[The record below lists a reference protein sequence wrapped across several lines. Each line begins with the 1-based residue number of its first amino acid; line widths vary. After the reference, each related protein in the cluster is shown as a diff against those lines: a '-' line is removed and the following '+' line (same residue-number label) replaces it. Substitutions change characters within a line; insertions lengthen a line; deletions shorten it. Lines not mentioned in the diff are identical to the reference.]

1 MQDDLKNAPIGFFD
15 SGLGG
20 LSVLRKALEMMPNE
34 NYIYYGDSKHAPYG
48 EKTPQEIRSL
58 SFNAI
63 EFLIKKGAKA
73 IVIACNTAT
82 SAAAHD
88 LREHYKNTPIIGIE
102 PALKPAIKLHE
113 TGSVIVMATKATLT
127 QEKFKNLM
135 DKYGEHREV
144 IPLPCPGLVEFI
156 ESGDL
161 DGEDVKNFLRE
172 KLNPYMDREISSI
185 VLGCTH
191 YPFVKDVI
199 QEIVGEKVDIIDGSK
214 GTVRELKRRL
224 EENNI
229 ESELK
234 KKGNLDIFNSLED
247 KKILDLSKK
256 LIEIK

>member
-1 MQDDLKNAPIGFFD
+1 
-15 SGLGG
+15 
-20 LSVLRKALEMMPNE
+20 
-34 NYIYYGDSKHAPYG
+34 
-48 EKTPQEIRSL
+48 
-58 SFNAI
+58 
-63 EFLIKKGAKA
+63 
-73 IVIACNTAT
+73 
-82 SAAAHD
+82 
-88 LREHYKNTPIIGIE
+88 
-102 PALKPAIKLHE
+102 
-113 TGSVIVMATKATLT
+113 MATKATLT

-161 DGEDVKNFLRE
+161 EGEDVKNFLRE

-199 QEIVGEKVDIIDGSK
+199 QDIVGEKVDIIDGSL

-229 ESELK
+229 ESESK
-234 KKGNLDIFNSLED
+234 KKVI
-247 KKILDLSKK
+247 
-256 LIEIK
+256 

>member
-88 LREHYKNTPIIGIE
+88 LREYYKDIPIIGIE

-135 DKYGEHREV
+135 DKYGEHREA
-144 IPLPCPGLVEFI
+144 
-156 ESGDL
+156 GDL
-161 DGEDVKNFLRE
+161 EGEDVKNFLRE

-199 QEIVGEKVDIIDGSK
+199 QDIVGEKVDIIDGSS

-229 ESELK
+229 ESESK

-247 KKILDLSKK
+247 NKILELSKK

>member
-1 MQDDLKNAPIGFFD
+1 
-15 SGLGG
+15 
-20 LSVLRKALEMMPNE
+20 
-34 NYIYYGDSKHAPYG
+34 
-48 EKTPQEIRSL
+48 
-58 SFNAI
+58 
-63 EFLIKKGAKA
+63 
-73 IVIACNTAT
+73 
-82 SAAAHD
+82 
-88 LREHYKNTPIIGIE
+88 
-102 PALKPAIKLHE
+102 
-113 TGSVIVMATKATLT
+113 MATKATLT

-161 DGEDVKNFLRE
+161 EGEDVKNFLRE

-199 QEIVGEKVDIIDGSK
+199 QDIVGEKVDIIDGSL

-229 ESELK
+229 ESESK

-247 KKILDLSKK
+247 KKILELSKK

>member
-88 LREHYKNTPIIGIE
+88 LREYYKDIPIIGIE

-156 ESGDL
+156 EAGNL
-161 DGEDVKNFLRE
+161 EGEEVKNFLRNF
-172 KLNPYMDREISSI
+172 KYSFRMHSLSFCKRCNTRYCWRKSRHNRWKFR
-185 VLGCTH
+185 H
-191 YPFVKDVI
+191 Y
-199 QEIVGEKVDIIDGSK
+199 
-214 GTVRELKRRL
+214 KRV
-224 EENNI
+224 
-229 ESELK
+229 K
-234 KKGNLDIFNSLED
+234 KKIRR
-247 KKILDLSKK
+247 K
-256 LIEIK
+256 